1 MTTILFIRKLKQ
13 IGETGIHMRYL
24 ILLALLASMPLHAGA
39 IKKWV
44 DEEGNVHY
52 GDAPPVSAKTQD
64 VRVQAPPSNPGK
76 ALPRLGTSGSGSGS
90 GGASGDSAGGTT
102 QAAAG
107 SDDVPE
113 DQAKAA
119 CDAAQEDIR
128 IISSSSRVKLRMA
141 DGSTRYMTTEE
152 IEERKAQAE
161 ADVERFC
168 Q

>member
-1 MTTILFIRKLKQ
+1 
-13 IGETGIHMRYL
+13 MRYL
-24 ILLALLASMPLHAGA
+24 ILLALLATMPVHAGA

-52 GDAPPVSAKTQD
+52 GDAPPVSAQTQD
-64 VRVQAPPSNPGK
+64 IRVQAPPSNPGK
-76 ALPRLGTSGSGSGS
+76 ALPRLSTPGSGE
-90 GGASGDSAGGTT
+90 ASGDSADSSTT
-102 QAAAG
+102 AANTG

-119 CDAAQEDIR
+119 CDAAQKDLQVIN
-128 IISSSSRVKLRMA
+128 SSSRVKLRLA

-152 IEERKAQAE
+152 LEERKAQAE

>member
-1 MTTILFIRKLKQ
+1 
-13 IGETGIHMRYL
+13 MRYL
-24 ILLALLASMPLHAGA
+24 ILLALLATMPVHAGA

-64 VRVQAPPSNPGK
+64 IRVQAPPSNPGK
-76 ALPRLGTSGSGSGS
+76 ALPRLSTPGSGDT
-90 GGASGDSAGGTT
+90 SGDSASTT
-102 QAAAG
+102 ATANAG

-113 DQAKAA
+113 DQARAA
-119 CDAAQEDIR
+119 CDAAQEDLQ
-128 IISSSSRVKLRMA
+128 IINSSSRVKLRMA